1 MRNRVQAIAR
11 DVHRRNFLSPQQR
24 REFSNIWELGHQAQP
39 FYKPS
44 CPLRTSVTCIV
55 DRDATN
61 PCTQQTSYNIFA
73 GLGIWKMAEM
83 TIAPV
88 ASHGFFIDGHWRD
101 DGDIVEIRAPYD
113 GNLIARVVQ
122 GCREHVEA
130 AIAAAVKAFGT
141 TRRLPAFERQRVLRR
156 ISASMAERKEE
167 FARTLAQEAGKPIKG
182 ARTEVERA
190 VFTFNVAAEESTRIY
205 GEYLP
210 LDWQEFTAGRWGIVR
225 RFPLGPIVGITPFNF
240 PINLVAHK
248 VAPAIAAGCS
258 MILKPAPQTPLCSL
272 LLAECVQQA
281 GWPDGG
287 LNVLPLS
294 NEDAGFLV
302 SDDRIKLISFTGSVP
317 VGWEIKRRSGK
328 KKVVLELGGNAAVIV
343 HSDAD
348 LAYAAERCI
357 FGGFAYAGQTCISV
371 QRILVEHSVYG
382 RFTDLL
388 VEGVK
393 KLHVGDPLDE
403 KTDVGP
409 LIRESDA
416 VRTIGWIEEAVHAGA
431 RVLCGGH
438 RDGMIVEPAILT
450 GTKPDMKVNCQE
462 IFGPVVTVE
471 PYKDFDQALRQV
483 NNSSFGLQ
491 AGVFTRDA
499 KLLFQ
504 AYDELEVGGLIAGDV
519 PSFRVDHM
527 PYGGVKDSGL
537 GREGLRYAI
546 EEMTEPK
553 LLVMNLR

>member
-1 MRNRVQAIAR
+1 
-11 DVHRRNFLSPQQR
+11 
-24 REFSNIWELGHQAQP
+24 
-39 FYKPS
+39 
-44 CPLRTSVTCIV
+44 
-55 DRDATN
+55 
-61 PCTQQTSYNIFA
+61 
-73 GLGIWKMAEM
+73 MAEM

-88 ASHGFFIDGHWRD
+88 ATHGFFVDGRWHE
-101 DGDIVEIRAPYD
+101 DGDIAEIRAPYD
-113 GNLIARVVQ
+113 GSIIARVVQ
-122 GCREHVEA
+122 GRNADADA

-156 ISASMAERKEE
+156 ISASMLERKEE
-167 FARTLAQEAGKPIKG
+167 FARTLAQEAGKPIRA
-182 ARTEVERA
+182 ARTEVERSI
-190 VFTFNVAAEESTRIY
+190 FTFNVAAEESTRIY
-205 GEYLP
+205 GEFLP

-225 RFPLGPIVGITPFNF
+225 RFPLGPIAGITPFNF

-258 MILKPAPQTPLCSL
+258 MVLKPAPQTPLCSL

-294 NEDAGFLV
+294 NEDASLLV
-302 SDDRIKLISFTGSVP
+302 TDDRLKLISFTGSAP
-317 VGWEIKRRSGK
+317 VGWDIKRRAGK

-343 HSDAD
+343 HCDAD
-348 LAYAAERCI
+348 LEYAAERCVT
-357 FGGFAYAGQTCISV
+357 GGFGYAGQTCISV

-382 RFTDLL
+382 KFTDLF
-388 VEGVK
+388 VAGVK
-393 KLHVGDPLDE
+393 KLKTGDPLDE
-403 KTDVGP
+403 STDVGP

-416 VRTIGWIEEAVHAGA
+416 IRTTAWIDEAVRSGA
-431 RVLCGGH
+431 RLLCGGGRKH
-438 RDGMIVEPAILT
+438 LVVEPSVLT
-450 GTKPDMKVNCQE
+450 GTKPEMKVNCQE

-483 NNSSFGLQ
+483 NHSVYGLQ
-491 AGVFTRDA
+491 TGVFTRDA

-504 AYDELEVGGLIAGDV
+504 AYEELEVGAVIAGDV
-519 PSFRVDHM
+519 PSFRIDQM